1 VAELKATINRSQK
14 TVTFSGGGTFHAKD
28 SIKSLGNVSWRPET
42 KSWVLI
48 SSDISEAQLQELFP
62 EVQISHEGAEIESP
76 ANSLSRPTE
85 AKQDPSTDVPDG
97 MSVAMLIGRTRAVLR
112 KAFPQTVFVKG
123 VLSKVNRS
131 RHMYLELTDLDDNS
145 VHITC
150 FIWDREIGKV
160 LGEVEKAGFKLEA
173 DLEVMFEVRVDVNPR
188 RANISLTVERVVV
201 EYLIGKLAAE
211 RDKTNERLKKDGLFA
226 RNKELSL
233 PLLPKRLGVITSS
246 GGTVINDFMSSIE
259 QGQFGFQLFW
269 YPAAVQGSDAVNQVL
284 QGIKVLE
291 NYSNLDAILIFRG
304 GGSKSELSVFNNYEV
319 AKAVCLCSLPVI
331 SAIGHQE
338 DQSSVQDVS
347 FQALGVP
354 KDIGRYFA
362 DIAMGI
368 RERLL
373 DYVGTTSAYVEEVV
387 VGADREVGHL
397 AELISSR
404 LEITLEHRF
413 EQLNRMRVT
422 LPVYCRN
429 FLNQCEQ
436 RLNDVGRPL
445 PSMASTLML
454 RAVSSLT
461 GLIKEMRYHGVT
473 LVKDKEQKLRL
484 AKEITNLAQHQTE
497 KLALRINNFE
507 QLIEALKPENQL
519 KLGFTLI
526 KDKSGE
532 HYLTSG
538 KRLSPEDEIQIEFY
552 DTIRDAI
559 ITK

>member
-1 VAELKATINRSQK
+1 MAELKATINRSQK